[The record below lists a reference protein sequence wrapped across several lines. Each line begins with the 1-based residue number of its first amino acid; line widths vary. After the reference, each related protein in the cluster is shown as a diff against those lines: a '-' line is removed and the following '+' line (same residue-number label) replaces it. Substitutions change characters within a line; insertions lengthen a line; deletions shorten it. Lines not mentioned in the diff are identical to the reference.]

1 MPVIC
6 LVKKGSFTLVGVC
19 DGSGRGF
26 TEVQWGTKS
35 NMVYNFKVQ
44 VSWGGWGGG
53 GGQRLGHHFQRPLW
67 NLFCRIVKWNES
79 NLILFLW
86 FYM

>member
-19 DGSGRGF
+19 DGSGRVF

-35 NMVYNFKVQ
+35 NMVYNFKMQ
-44 VSWGGWGGG
+44 VSWGVGGG
-53 GGQRLGHHFQRPLW
+53 GAGGG
-67 NLFCRIVKWNES
+67 
-79 NLILFLW
+79 
-86 FYM
+86 

>member
-44 VSWGGWGGG
+44 VSWGGGGMPGQESWGGVFEGGG
-53 GGQRLGHHFQRPLW
+53 G
-67 NLFCRIVKWNES
+67 
-79 NLILFLW
+79 
-86 FYM
+86 